1 MDKDL
6 KNEPT
11 SQGWKTEQEK
21 LPAPRQQWDSVESDT
36 ESLAQESAY
45 QQQIH
50 MDLIRHHQNKYT
62 LPQKKKDDSLQ
73 PGYQEGEDARD
84 DEALG
89 LQVVDSLD
97 LAAKHRAKRSHT
109 LTQTEYLDTQTNERG
124 GTSQQ
129 PTQDSYSDLRY
140 DPNWRTN
147 LRGAGRFDDSPHIS
161 VEEYYQDPKEKSS
174 QSCCDRQGLV
184 MKGGYRYIV
193 NSCPAVA
200 VTPHLACDE
209 SEPYCLHPQNAQTG
223 SATPPH
229 HELQPP
235 SPEAD
240 HSKPPCG
247 KNTLKGFR
255 RKSVNSCDNAGENRR
270 STELT
275 KDATYIQSKAYLLQ
289 ELRST
294 QGGTTQI
301 QQISTSKYPKVSLN
315 KKLESLAEDIVER
328 NKMTL
333 GRNSSKR
340 GSYVSV
346 HALKQERPHKVNKF
360 TQISEEKKTQRE
372 EYPNPQQRQQ
382 QPPPS
387 PGVTAE
393 WGDCLS
399 STLATPASVTQP
411 NPQKTS
417 SSQPLLPSI
426 HLNIHLNNSHLHPF
440 IQRGG
445 QDDIINLTPPHWSPP
460 SEVELAFF
468 PGCQQTNHYRILKSS
483 SEQWQRTTALQWP
496 LSCEGEHH
504 KCPTEAHTKPFP
516 QNLPGTPST
525 TLSPG
530 SGLAVLPP
538 IRESM
543 TGREP
548 ENTESHTDGYRKLR
562 TRATYKAY
570 SLKEY
575 KQLKSDIHLRGLGPD
590 YTAAEQTK
598 MKRQKLYSNV
608 IREQNKSISRIPF
621 LLAKDPEGSDK
632 KVPRVKALEYAKTI
646 AKPVASQT
654 PKQREQ
660 RSEGSTERAP
670 YLEGLDHPP
679 PDTLEVLRQR
689 HEEEKQAVALFR
701 RVHAV

>member
-11 SQGWKTEQEK
+11 SGWKTEQEK

-36 ESLAQESAY
+36 ESLAQERAY

-73 PGYQEGEDARD
+73 PGYQEGEDASD

-97 LAAKHRAKRSHT
+97 VAAKHRAKSSPT

-161 VEEYYQDPKEKSS
+161 VEEYYQAPKEKSS

-209 SEPYCLHPQNAQTG
+209 SEPYCLHPQNA
-223 SATPPH
+223 PH

-346 HALKQERPHKVNKF
+346 HALKQERPHKVNK
-360 TQISEEKKTQRE
+360 
-372 EYPNPQQRQQ
+372 
-382 QPPPS
+382 
-387 PGVTAE
+387 
-393 WGDCLS
+393 
-399 STLATPASVTQP
+399 P

-426 HLNIHLNNSHLHPF
+426 HLNTSHLHPV

-460 SEVELAFF
+460 SEVGLAFF
-468 PGCQQTNHYRILKSS
+468 PGCQQTNHHRILKSS
-483 SEQWQRTTALQWP
+483 PEQWQRTTALQWP

-516 QNLPGTPST
+516 QNLPGTPNT

-548 ENTESHTDGYRKLR
+548 EPSPENTESHTDGYRKLR
-562 TRATYKAY
+562 TRATYK
-570 SLKEY
+570 
-575 KQLKSDIHLRGLGPD
+575 
-590 YTAAEQTK
+590 
-598 MKRQKLYSNV
+598 V
-608 IREQNKSISRIPF
+608 C
-621 LLAKDPEGSDK
+621 
-632 KVPRVKALEYAKTI
+632 V
-646 AKPVASQT
+646 
-654 PKQREQ
+654 
-660 RSEGSTERAP
+660 
-670 YLEGLDHPP
+670 
-679 PDTLEVLRQR
+679 
-689 HEEEKQAVALFR
+689 
-701 RVHAV
+701 

>member
-6 KNEPT
+6 ENEPT

-36 ESLAQESAY
+36 ESLAQERADP
-45 QQQIH
+45 QHLH
-50 MDLIRHHQNKYT
+50 MDLIRHHQHKHT
-62 LPQKKKDDSLQ
+62 LPQKKEDDSLQ
-73 PGYQEGEDARD
+73 EVEGASD
-84 DEALG
+84 DEARG

-97 LAAKHRAKRSHT
+97 VAAKRRAKSSPT
-109 LTQTEYLDTQTNERG
+109 LTQTERLDTHTNERG

-161 VEEYYQDPKEKSS
+161 VEEYYQAPKERSS

-209 SEPYCLHPQNAQTG
+209 SEPYCLHPHALPTMSYNL
-223 SATPPH
+223 H
-229 HELQPP
+229 HL
-235 SPEAD
+235 
-240 HSKPPCG
+240 
-247 KNTLKGFR
+247 R
-255 RKSVNSCDNAGENRR
+255 R
-270 STELT
+270 
-275 KDATYIQSKAYLLQ
+275 
-289 ELRST
+289 
-294 QGGTTQI
+294 TTQ
-301 QQISTSKYPKVSLN
+301 SHPGSLN

-360 TQISEEKKTQRE
+360 TQISEEKETQRE
-372 EYPNPQQRQQ
+372 QYPTPQQWQR
-382 QPPPS
+382 QPPPA

-393 WGDCLS
+393 WGDCLR
-399 STLATPASVTQP
+399 STLATPAAVTQP

-426 HLNIHLNNSHLHPF
+426 HLNIHLSTSHLHPV

-445 QDDIINLTPPHWSPP
+445 QDGIVHLTPHWSPP
-460 SEVELAFF
+460 SEVGLAFF

-483 SEQWQRTTALQWP
+483 PEQWQRTTALQWP
-496 LSCEGEHH
+496 LSCEGERH

-516 QNLPGTPST
+516 QNLPGTPNT
-525 TLSPG
+525 TPSPG

-548 ENTESHTDGYRKLR
+548 EPSPENTESHTDGYRTLR
-562 TRATYKAY
+562 TRATVFTH
-570 SLKEY
+570 SLRV
-575 KQLKSDIHLRGLGPD
+575 QSHRLQ
-590 YTAAEQTK
+590 AAESQIYSCEAWALTTQQLN
-598 MKRQKLYSNV
+598 RQK
-608 IREQNKSISRIPF
+608 
-621 LLAKDPEGSDK
+621 
-632 KVPRVKALEYAKTI
+632 
-646 AKPVASQT
+646 
-654 PKQREQ
+654 
-660 RSEGSTERAP
+660 
-670 YLEGLDHPP
+670 
-679 PDTLEVLRQR
+679 
-689 HEEEKQAVALFR
+689 
-701 RVHAV
+701 

>member
-6 KNEPT
+6 ENEPT
-11 SQGWKTEQEK
+11 SQGWKTQQEK

-36 ESLAQESAY
+36 ESLAQERADP
-45 QQQIH
+45 QHLH
-50 MDLIRHHQNKYT
+50 MDLIRHHHQHT
-62 LPQKKKDDSLQ
+62 LPPKKEDGSL
-73 PGYQEGEDARD
+73 QEGEGASD
-84 DEALG
+84 DEARG

-97 LAAKHRAKRSHT
+97 VAAKRCAKSSPTR
-109 LTQTEYLDTQTNERG
+109 TQTERLDTHTNERG

-129 PTQDSYSDLRY
+129 LTQDSYSDLRY

-161 VEEYYQDPKEKSS
+161 VEEYYQAPKERSS
-174 QSCCDRQGLV
+174 QSCCDRLV
-184 MKGGYRYIV
+184 MKGGYRYIA

-209 SEPYCLHPQNAQTG
+209 SEPYCLHPQHAPQ
-223 SATPPH
+223 

-235 SPEAD
+235 SPGAD

-247 KNTLKGFR
+247 KHALKGFR

-270 STELT
+270 STELI

-301 QQISTSKYPKVSLN
+301 QKSITSKYPKVSLN
-315 KKLESLAEDIVER
+315 KKLERLEEDIVER

-346 HALKQERPHKVNKF
+346 HALKQERPHQVNKF
-360 TQISEEKKTQRE
+360 TQISEEKESQRE
-372 EYPNPQQRQQ
+372 QYPNPQQWQQ
-382 QPPPS
+382 QPPPA

-393 WGDCLS
+393 WGDCLR
-399 STLATPASVTQP
+399 STLATPAAVTQP

-426 HLNIHLNNSHLHPF
+426 HLNIHLSTSHLHPV

-445 QDDIINLTPPHWSPP
+445 QDDIIHSAPPHWSPP
-460 SEVELAFF
+460 SEVGLAFF
-468 PGCQQTNHYRILKSS
+468 PGCQQTNHHRILKSS
-483 SEQWQRTTALQWP
+483 PEQWQRTTALQWP

-504 KCPTEAHTKPFP
+504 KCPTEAHTKPLP
-516 QNLPGTPST
+516 QNLPGTPNT

-548 ENTESHTDGYRKLR
+548 EPSPENTESHTDGYRKLR

-570 SLKEY
+570 SLTDY

-608 IREQNKSISRIPF
+608 IREQNKGMSRIPF
-621 LLAKDPEGSDK
+621 LLTKDPEGSDK
-632 KVPRVKALEYAKTI
+632 KVPRMKALEYAKTI
-646 AKPVASQT
+646 AKPVASQS

-670 YLEGLDHPP
+670 YLEGRDHPP

-689 HEEEKQAVALFR
+689 HEEERQAVALFR